1 MTTCRIRVNRDTPTS
16 GSFEWVTLGKD
27 GAVLASGS
35 ADLRRPPITGAC
47 EVVLASDLVL
57 LERVAVPL
65 AQQQRLASALRYL
78 VEDSTIADPDRL
90 HVVAAPSPDKGN
102 LHLAI
107 VDRQWLE
114 KLLSALESAGL
125 IAQCAYPE
133 SLLPQVLPH
142 TWTVVW
148 NGNDSFAR
156 TGEAEGFALDRT
168 DAPEAP
174 VALRLAV
181 ERARHAG
188 TTPHAIRVRTAAD
201 VAQPDTK
208 AWSDAL
214 GIAVELAPAWHWA
227 TAPRRS
233 GLDLLQGEFA
243 SRAAGG
249 AWLRRLRRPAILV
262 GALLVL
268 GTCGIAA
275 DWGAKV
281 RERRALLAEMSAI
294 YRETFGERAVV
305 VDPPLQMNRALT
317 ELRQQAGLIGPADFL
332 ALLERATDQL
342 LNPQR
347 HRIESITYDKG
358 TLTVTLRPLDPQGAG
373 ALLEELRSKSPPR
386 GLDVALE
393 AGGSAGRVTLRLRTK
408 PGAGTLSGAGT

>member
-1 MTTCRIRVNRDTPTS
+1 MTTCRIRVNRDTPAS
-16 GSFEWVTLGKD
+16 GAFEWVTLGKD
-27 GAVLASGS
+27 GAVLASGT
-35 ADLRRPPITGAC
+35 ADLRHPPIAGAC

-57 LERVAVPL
+57 LERVAVPV

-78 VEDSTIADPDRL
+78 VEDSTVADPERL
-90 HVVAAPSPDKGN
+90 HVVAAPSPDKGT

-125 IAQCAYPE
+125 NAQCAYPE
-133 SLLPQVLPH
+133 SLLPPVQPH

-148 NGNDSFAR
+148 NGDDSFAR
-156 TGEAEGFALDRT
+156 IGETEGFVLDYT
-168 DAPEAP
+168 APPDVP

-181 ERARHAG
+181 EHARKASA
-188 TTPHAIRVRTAAD
+188 PPQAIRVRTAAG
-201 VAQPDTK
+201 VAPPDTQ

-214 GIAVELAPAWHWA
+214 GIAVELGPAWHWA
-227 TAPRRS
+227 KAQRRS

-249 AWLRRLRRPAILV
+249 AWLRRLRRPAVLV
-262 GALLVL
+262 AALLVL
-268 GTCGIAA
+268 GTCGIAV

-281 RERRALLAEMSAI
+281 QERRALLAEMSAI

-305 VDPPLQMNRALT
+305 VDPPLQMNRALA

-332 ALLERATDQL
+332 ALLEKATDQL
-342 LNPQR
+342 LNPPR
-347 HRIESITYDKG
+347 HRIESIAYDKG
-358 TLTVTLRPLDPQGAG
+358 ILTVTLRPQDPQGAG
-373 ALLEELRSKSPPR
+373 ALLEELRSKAPPR

-393 AGGSAGRVTLRLRTK
+393 GAGSTGRVTLRLRTK
-408 PGAGTLSGAGT
+408 SGAGT